1 MEQSSVRRIVVLGV
15 SGAGKSTL
23 ARELARVVGGPH
35 VELDAIQH
43 GPNWVTP
50 PDDEFR
56 ARLAAATEGPAW
68 VVDGNLAKLTADV
81 LWHRADLIVWLDLP
95 LRVALPRLARRSASR
110 IARRAELWN
119 GNRETP
125 AFLFGRNSV
134 LVWAVK
140 ARRRHLA
147 EYPGR
152 LARAGVPWV
161 RLRSTAAVAR
171 WSAGFSAVSRRPP
184 GTGRR
189 GPASR

>member
-1 MEQSSVRRIVVLGV
+1 MTPRRIVVLGA

-23 ARELARVVGGPH
+23 ARELARLVDGPH

-43 GPNWVTP
+43 GPDWTTP

-68 VVDGNLAKLTADV
+68 VADGNLARLTADV

-95 LRVALPRLARRSASR
+95 LRVVLPRLARRTASR
-110 IARRAELWN
+110 IARRTELWN

-125 AFLFGRNSV
+125 AFLFSRNSV

-152 LARAGVPWV
+152 LAAAGVPWV
-161 RLRSTAAVAR
+161 RLRSAAAVAR
-171 WSAGFSAVSRRPP
+171 WLAGFSAVSRRPP
-184 GTGRR
+184 GTGRP